1 MILHND
7 TRFYKRVQSFRG
19 RGQNVHV
26 QEVLDEQEEAQYVT
40 EEIQKKLDQGI
51 KPGEIAVLFRAA
63 SPGANDFGNIK
74 RTPYPV

>member
-51 KPGEIAVLFRAA
+51 KGRNCCAFPGS

>member
-1 MILHND
+1 MI
-7 TRFYKRVQSFRG
+7 TCFAKRVQSFLG

-51 KPGEIAVLFRAA
+51 KPEKLLYFSGQQSRRE
-63 SPGANDFGNIK
+63 
-74 RTPYPV
+74 